1 MKKHYYNGCWFMVLI
16 ITVHCSN
23 RNVYPNINHICL
35 PQYLLLLQTLQ
46 LLLLNYYGVSLNHKS
61 WRISINL
68 VYVLSISYCNYSNPC
83 WIQGI
88 KNWIQG
94 LDYNTIRV
102 RDQSEKNLRIQ
113 GSKCKEWK
121 GFFQTFVSKH
131 LVEVLKEWFW
141 INIWLKP

>member
-1 MKKHYYNGCWFMVLI
+1 
-16 ITVHCSN
+16 
-23 RNVYPNINHICL
+23 
-35 PQYLLLLQTLQ
+35 
-46 LLLLNYYGVSLNHKS
+46 
-61 WRISINL
+61 
-68 VYVLSISYCNYSNPC
+68 VLSISYCNYSNPC

-102 RDQSEKNLRIQ
+102 RDQSEKNLRIR

-131 LVEVLKEWFW
+131 LVERMIFNKYMVETLTEIQFYNKKILYKRIYVTTQIFQTQKNKFKVL
-141 INIWLKP
+141 